1 MSDTCFME
9 LTCRRED
16 LERFTALGFHIW
28 GEDDGGPIVELT
40 DECANFGH
48 SATLPSDLP
57 FFASHGSG
65 DNYGPHLIA
74 CDGNRFI
81 DIPGDDF
88 HFQIDWDYQTNSPSA
103 EGVNKIR
110 KYLEVKANA
119 EAIINGQLV

>member
-1 MSDTCFME
+1 ME

-16 LERFTALGFHIW
+16 LERFTALGFHFW
-28 GEDDGGPIVELT
+28 GEDDGKPIIELT
-40 DECANFGH
+40 DEEANFGH
-48 SATLPSDLP
+48 SDKLPSDVP

-88 HFQIDWDYQTNSPSA
+88 YFQIDWDHQTNSPSDRSIA
-103 EGVNKIR
+103 QIR
-110 KYLEVKANA
+110 EYLAVKANA
-119 EAIINGQLV
+119 EANLEGSIQPH